1 MLIHKE
7 KNKKTKKNIC
17 FNNDSNS
24 QIFVKTKNETTPPM
38 GESLSLGALVW
49 RGVVA
54 LVLLIDSTPVLLL
67 LG

>member
-1 MLIHKE
+1 
-7 KNKKTKKNIC
+7 
-17 FNNDSNS
+17 
-24 QIFVKTKNETTPPM
+24 M